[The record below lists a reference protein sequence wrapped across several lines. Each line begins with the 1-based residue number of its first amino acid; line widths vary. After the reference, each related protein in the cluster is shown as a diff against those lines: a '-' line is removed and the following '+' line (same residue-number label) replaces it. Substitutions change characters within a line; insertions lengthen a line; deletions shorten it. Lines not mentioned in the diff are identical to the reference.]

1 MIKIWLILFFY
12 SISFAAEWS
21 TGDFK
26 VNLKQDSHGD
36 WTSQKCLTSCQ
47 IDSAAEKSLK
57 EKSLTADELSGG
69 KNPGSVLCHRIEGK
83 VLYLENKGGTQA
95 FCSREGEIV
104 SLSRL
109 VRKVLLR

>member
-1 MIKIWLILFFY
+1 MKLLIIFFCS
-12 SISFAAEWS
+12 SISFAAEWV

-26 VNLKQDSHGD
+26 VNLEQDANGD
-36 WTSQKCLTSCQ
+36 WATQKCLTSCQ
-47 IDSAAEKSLK
+47 IDYAAEKSLRDK
-57 EKSLTADELSGG
+57 ALSADELSGG

-83 VLYLENKGGTQA
+83 VLYLENKGVTQT
-95 FCSREGEIV
+95 FCSTEGEII